1 MEGVVSG
8 EGLRTLMN
16 SGVFRTSPSCSRG
29 LSFPFVC
36 SASHPL
42 GEDVL
47 PSSRNT
53 PRFLSYQ
60 ATCRR
65 PAVAAPGNIFTSG
78 NHFSPAS
85 SGDSSSISAGMFA
98 QLCQRRFVRPNQGRN
113 DYNQV
118 GGKKRGQGVQVLPET
133 IRLLI
138 ETRKAA
144 TAGGPVGRQPL
155 PKATEATG
163 VSSWGRDRRF
173 PITEALRLST
183 VAEVNAPWE
192 PYDETANKRRSGS
205 RPLSSSVDG
214 CHENH
219 DPSSDGVARGQDR
232 LGRLDK
238 VVLHSGDISRL
249 RVDAT
254 VVGAVRS
261 FKTVGDGRGFTGCSA
276 LLEGAG
282 PFLSSF
288 VSQQRRHLGEELLH
302 TPVRGDP
309 SSAQTVAAAAVR
321 GLRRGIHHFTASTVP
336 LPLRSSSTVPSLAE
350 VEEMPIMELSQ
361 LAARAALLG
370 SARGGGT
377 RGFGLSSHPQTR
389 RLEGVSTASG
399 ATEGSD
405 AALSFANEV
414 RDQATASQFPAR
426 DLIQTPLDP
435 SQLSPPGAVLISPGF
450 NLPSN
455 FLIHVAEPNA
465 VLSNQQ
471 MLDTLF
477 RLEEREA
484 LRRKEQLLSRFGA
497 AQAADEAMSDDEVRE
512 EDNEM
517 TPRSMWQDDAE
528 RDTGVQRM
536 LLLEECY
543 INALNAAWAL
553 GVRSVALPCLGAG
566 VGRFP
571 VYIAARCAARG
582 VARWMSEHR
591 DCDAWEDAESDKR
604 ADFDRIVFCTSS
616 DVEWNALRRVIPQ
629 FLS

>member
-1 MEGVVSG
+1 MEGVVS
-8 EGLRTLMN
+8 
-16 SGVFRTSPSCSRG
+16 TS
-29 LSFPFVC
+29 
-36 SASHPL
+36 
-42 GEDVL
+42 
-47 PSSRNT
+47 
-53 PRFLSYQ
+53 
-60 ATCRR
+60 
-65 PAVAAPGNIFTSG
+65 GNIFASG
-78 NHFSPAS
+78 SPFSPAS
-85 SGDSSSISAGMFA
+85 TGDSSSVSTGMFA

-138 ETRKAA
+138 ETRKAV

-163 VSSWGRDRRF
+163 ISSWGRDRRF
-173 PITEALRLST
+173 PVTEALRLPT

-192 PYDETANKRRSGS
+192 PSDETANKRRSCS

-214 CHENH
+214 SNENH
-219 DPSSDGVARGQDR
+219 DHFSDGVARDQGR

-254 VVGAVRS
+254 VVGAVGS

-321 GLRRGIHHFTASTVP
+321 GLRRGVHHFTASTVP

-370 SARGGGT
+370 SARDGGT
-377 RGFGLSSHPQTR
+377 RGFGLSSQPQTR
-389 RLEGVSTASG
+389 RLEGVSTAAVSQ
-399 ATEGSD
+399 
-405 AALSFANEV
+405 LS
-414 RDQATASQFPAR
+414 AR

-512 EDNEM
+512 EDET

-571 VYIAARCAARG
+571 VYVAARCAAKG

-591 DCDAWEDAESDKR
+591 DCDAREDAESDKR